1 MFWSDITNKKKI
13 ILVLIVIFIISV
25 SSLLGMMIYNNLTNY
40 ANVLKANWNIELP
53 KNLIEEIYSADEG
66 ASFHGDG
73 IRYHIFSYKNEDK
86 IEELFDWSIEE
97 KETKDYSTYSE
108 TIDNWLNEIKVSK
121 ENYPNYSNCK
131 YWYNKKDDNS
141 EIIILWD
148 SKENRLYIV
157 ESFL

>member
-1 MFWSDITNKKKI
+1 MNRKKI
-13 ILVLIVIFIISV
+13 IVVIIVSIIIV
-25 SSLLGMMIYNNLTNY
+25 FCLLGIIIYNNLLNY
-40 ANVLKANWNIELP
+40 SNVLKTNWNIELP
-53 KNLIEEIYSADEG
+53 KEIKEIYSTSSNT
-66 ASFHGDG
+66 SFHGDG

-86 IEELFDWSIEE
+86 IEELFNWSIEE

-108 TIDNWLNEIKVSK
+108 TIDNWLNEIKVPK

-141 EIIILWD
+141 EIIIFLD
-148 SKENRLYIV
+148 NKENKLYIV

>member
-1 MFWSDITNKKKI
+1 MN
-13 ILVLIVIFIISV
+13 
-25 SSLLGMMIYNNLTNY
+25 
-40 ANVLKANWNIELP
+40 
-53 KNLIEEIYSADEG
+53 
-66 ASFHGDG
+66 
-73 IRYHIFSYKNEDK
+73 
-86 IEELFDWSIEE
+86 WSIEE

-141 EIIILWD
+141 EIIILWN
-148 SKENRLYIV
+148 SKENKLYTV